1 MALLNF
7 ITQYK
12 DVIKYKDLTASS
24 PSLEGSQENDYVKL
38 IFTKDGH
45 IITHGTD
52 YIPWGNGTIPIDRL
66 PIADSKNP
74 DNKHLW
80 DSATINQKIND
91 SYVLNSAMRFK
102 GTIGLNP
109 TYNGTS
115 DTNKYLVNDVKSDI
129 PSAQVG
135 DTYRVTKSGN
145 YEGFQCEAG
154 DLLMCITASDTNK
167 AAEWTVAQTNI
178 NGTVDFVINGKV
190 HKIYSNDTS
199 GLTMFAPVSAGTLG
213 NVLVSGGTSS
223 APTWANP
230 ANLTVGT
237 ANKVSNSLS
246 NGAGIIAFSYNGSS
260 AKKIAL
266 APATATTIGG
276 VIVDAAGDK
285 ATISVDTNGKISL
298 TATNVR
304 NALGYDPVGVNNW
317 RPVHIDGEEFQGGAT
332 NTGNL
337 SIKHGLGITITKDT
351 KTHDITFRANTNYTT
366 SGKNYKVEADSS
378 TGGLYVNVPW
388 SNTTYG
394 IVDSKNNGLAPKV
407 INTNTALINNAF
419 YLLASPNGTAAPS
432 WYKLPANALS
442 NTWRDIKIGNNS
454 IGNKTLNIDASGDIY
469 VAKTET
475 NNMVTIDFGI
485 SWYNLDTNEYEHV

>member
-115 DTNKYLVNDVKSDI
+115 DTNKYLVNDVKSGI

-154 DLLMCITASDTNK
+154 DLLMCITASSADK
-167 AAEWTVAQTNI
+167 AAVWTVAQTNI
-178 NGTVDFVINGKV
+178 NGTIDFVINGKV

-199 GLTMFAPVSAGTLG
+199 GLTMFAPVSAGTSG
-213 NVLVSGGTSS
+213 NILISGGTGS
-223 APTWANP
+223 APVWANP
-230 ANLTVGT
+230 ASIVIGT
-237 ANKVSNSLS
+237 ASKVANALT
-246 NGAGIIAFSYNGSS
+246 NGVGLLKFSYDGST
-260 AKKIAL
+260 AVKINL
-266 APATATTIGG
+266 APATTSSIGG
-276 VIVDAAGDK
+276 VSIDNATK
-285 ATISVDTNGKISL
+285 PTISVDSNGKIFL
-298 TATNVR
+298 T
-304 NALGYDPVGVNNW
+304 
-317 RPVHIDGEEFQGGAT
+317 
-332 NTGNL
+332 
-337 SIKHGLGITITKDT
+337 
-351 KTHDITFRANTNYTT
+351 RANLENAYG
-366 SGKNYKVEADSS
+366 GKISDE
-378 TGGLYVNVPW
+378 
-388 SNTTYG
+388 
-394 IVDSKNNGLAPKV
+394 
-407 INTNTALINNAF
+407 
-419 YLLASPNGTAAPS
+419 
-432 WYKLPANALS
+432 
-442 NTWRDIKIGNNS
+442 NTWRDIKIGNVS
-454 IGNKTLNIDASGDIY
+454 IGSKTLNIDASGDIY
-469 VAKTET
+469 VSKAET
-475 NNMVTIDFGI
+475 NDTVTIDFGI
-485 SWYNLDTNEYEHV
+485 AWYNLDTNEYEHV